1 MLFSKKTTVEKRAEK
16 KVLPEVMEMSYV
28 DFVSRQYEQATTPI
42 MQELKKLEQKLYELQ
57 GLYAKARKE
66 NNTKMAKEVSEAL
79 VENKRRIE
87 EKRKELIK
95 AQQENAIDLTAKAIA
110 RKLDSAEQAEQLNAI
125 YLQLENDLGRV
136 HSLMSKANAMAASCD
151 IDNYSLNQCLAQLY
165 HVIIPNI
172 QAERGK
178 ISSYLNREALLD
190 ELDNRLAVLEAERIK
205 ERAVRDAINK

>member
-1 MLFSKKTTVEKRAEK
+1 MLFSKKTTVEKRTDR

-42 MQELKKLEQKLYELQ
+42 MQELKKLEQKHYELQ
-57 GLYAKARKE
+57 DLYAKAIKE
-66 NNTKMAKEVSEAL
+66 NSTRTAAEVSEAR

-125 YLQLENDLGRV
+125 CLQLENDLARV
-136 HSLMSKANAMAASCD
+136 HSLMAKANAMAVSFG
-151 IDNYSLNQCLAQLY
+151 IDNYSLSQSLTQLY
-165 HVIIPNI
+165 HFIIPNI

-205 ERAVRDAINK
+205 ERAIRDAINK